1 MLVEHQRIKGY
12 PQNIGTLT
20 SPHKLDV
27 RERILINNK
36 KISKPVF
43 SYHVRM
49 LDTKI
54 QSLSSKL
61 GLMKP
66 RFPAFMSLLGI
77 SIFLEEVDVAVI
89 ETGMG
94 GEMDSTNVFPHPVA
108 TGITSIGIDHVHV
121 LGDTV
126 EKIAWHKAGIF
137 KSGSVAGTV
146 VQDQAVLN
154 VLRERAEEKRV
165 AGELQVITDRRAIES
180 GAKVDPD
187 MPYQRSNL
195 ALAIFLAETL
205 LRSENPGFSV
215 TADIAR
221 SVQDVVLLG
230 RSQVVEDGDNT
241 WFISSAVNDISLRE
255 ALSWFKSV
263 QHSKRHI
270 TAPRVLLFNQN
281 FSKVSPRDPVPLLQI
296 IHEALCADTPVVLQ
310 GVVFCTD
317 QLDEIGKEKSD
328 LIDFRIDRKAV
339 SSLDAQRANSTTWKE
354 LGGSGD
360 TIVVHTTKAAVR
372 LIQEKYKRAEVL
384 VAGSGYLASNVLQIL
399 RSSGLRI

>member
-12 PQNIGTLT
+12 PQKIGTLT
-20 SPHKLDV
+20 SPHTLDV
-27 RERILINNK
+27 RERVLINNK

-43 SYHVRM
+43 SYRVRT

-66 RFPAFMSLLGI
+66 RFPGFMTLLGI
-77 SIFLEEVDVAVI
+77 SIFLEEEVDVAVI
-89 ETGMG
+89 ETGIG
-94 GEMDSTNVFPHPVA
+94 GETDSTNVFPHPVA

-255 ALSWFKSV
+255 ALSWFKSI
-263 QHSKRHI
+263 QYSKR
-270 TAPRVLLFNQN
+270 
-281 FSKVSPRDPVPLLQI
+281 
-296 IHEALCADTPVVLQ
+296 
-310 GVVFCTD
+310 
-317 QLDEIGKEKSD
+317 
-328 LIDFRIDRKAV
+328 
-339 SSLDAQRANSTTWKE
+339 
-354 LGGSGD
+354 
-360 TIVVHTTKAAVR
+360 
-372 LIQEKYKRAEVL
+372 
-384 VAGSGYLASNVLQIL
+384 
-399 RSSGLRI
+399 